1 MRRASFNQSTFRS
14 SSQTQPASNG
24 GNVSTGG
31 TQMEAMRAVEELR
44 PTPPPMSAPGAS
56 WSEISRSVEH
66 SKTPEVSVQEK
77 GHGGKYW
84 GELRSEGNDT
94 MAANPGNPPLVPPA
108 KESKSEKEA
117 FDKKEERLEPERTM
131 EGLGESSEE
140 SNSLQAFRAVEK
152 RYFLHFEHY
161 SYVNT
166 SN

>member
-1 MRRASFNQSTFRS
+1 
-14 SSQTQPASNG
+14 
-24 GNVSTGG
+24 
-31 TQMEAMRAVEELR
+31 MEAMRAVEEVR

-66 SKTPEVSVQEK
+66 SKTPEVSVQQK

-84 GELRSEGNDT
+84 GELRSEGNAI
-94 MAANPGNPPLVPPA
+94 MAVNPPLVPPA
-108 KESKSEKEA
+108 KEPKSEKEA

-161 SYVNT
+161 SFVKT

>member
-1 MRRASFNQSTFRS
+1 
-14 SSQTQPASNG
+14 
-24 GNVSTGG
+24 
-31 TQMEAMRAVEELR
+31 MEAMRAVEELR

-66 SKTPEVSVQEK
+66 SKTPEVSVREKGAQK

-84 GELRSEGNDT
+84 GELRSEGNAI
-94 MAANPGNPPLVPPA
+94 MAVNPPLVPPA
-108 KESKSEKEA
+108 KEPKSEKEA
-117 FDKKEERLEPERTM
+117 FDKREERLEPERTM

-152 RYFLHFEHY
+152 RYFLHLEHY

>member
-1 MRRASFNQSTFRS
+1 MRTASFSQTTFRS
-14 SSQTQPASNG
+14 NSQTQPASNG

-44 PTPPPMSAPGAS
+44 PNPPPISAPGAS

-84 GELRSEGNDT
+84 GELRSEGNDR
-94 MAANPGNPPLVPPA
+94 MAANPPLVPPA

-152 RYFLHFEHY
+152 RYFLPLEHY
-161 SYVNT
+161 SCVKHK
-166 SN
+166 

>member
-1 MRRASFNQSTFRS
+1 
-14 SSQTQPASNG
+14 
-24 GNVSTGG
+24 
-31 TQMEAMRAVEELR
+31 MEAMRAVEEVR

-66 SKTPEVSVQEK
+66 SKTPAVVSVQEKGTQK

-84 GELRSEGNDT
+84 GELRSEGNDK
-94 MAANPGNPPLVPPA
+94 MAANPTLVPPA
-108 KESKSEKEA
+108 KEPKSEKEA

-152 RYFLHFEHY
+152 RYFLHLEHY
-161 SYVNT
+161 SYINT